1 MDYCNDFRYDLK
13 VGQIGEELLHNILH
27 NKTIEVKRDSWIYK
41 SGNIAIE
48 FESRNKPSGI
58 AKSEADYWCFIFSGG
73 YEDEIMVLIKST
85 RLKNICR
92 EYYKLGKIKS
102 MGDNN
107 TSKAVL
113 IPVTEILKYNG

>member
-1 MDYCNDFRYDLK
+1 MDFCNDFSFDLK
-13 VGQIGEELLHNILH
+13 VGQVGEQLVADIFL
-27 NKTIEVKRDSWIYK
+27 NKKIEVKRDSWISK

-58 AKSEADYWCFIFSGG
+58 ATSKADYWCFIVSG
-73 YEDEIMVLIKST
+73 EMQDKIIIFIEIEK
-85 RLKNICR
+85 LKQLGRI
-92 EYYKLGKIKS
+92 YYKNNSVKL

-113 IPVTEILKYNG
+113 IPFKDLIKFTK

>member
-1 MDYCNDFRYDLK
+1 MEYCNDFRYDLK
-13 VGQIGEELLHNILH
+13 VGQIGEELLHSILH
-27 NKTIEVKRDSWIYK
+27 SKTIEVKRDSWIYK

-48 FESRNKPSGI
+48 FESRKKPSGI
-58 AKSEADYWCFIFSGG
+58 SKSEADYWCFIFSGG
-73 YEDEIMVLIKST
+73 YNDEIMVLIKSN
-85 RLKNICR
+85 RLKDICR
-92 EYYKLGKIKS
+92 KYYKLGKIKS